1 MSRGEEG
8 LCGVCCADDGVGVGG
23 GGDWARA
30 GDASRGESVVDMAV
44 KADSRSSSP
53 PPCDEDDDEEDDG
66 VAAAGGCECRRE
78 DDAGEARPA
87 AESGMNE
94 EGEEADR
101 EVDDE
106 DEEGA
111 PPLDEG
117 DVEEVLSVDMPGSLI
132 VILRLRLLPA
142 PDEGEDP
149 PVGVAG
155 DDARRLSW
163 EGDDPPTTTEIFRD
177 PCVGVDGAGGAC
189 CCARWPTLAPTS
201 PSPSSSI
208 SISNLKQI
216 KFTFE
221 K

>member
-1 MSRGEEG
+1 
-8 LCGVCCADDGVGVGG
+8 
-23 GGDWARA
+23 
-30 GDASRGESVVDMAV
+30 MAV

-53 PPCDEDDDEEDDG
+53 PPCDDDDDDDDDEEDDG
-66 VAAAGGCECRRE
+66 VATAGGCECRRE
-78 DDAGEARPA
+78 DDAGDARPA

-111 PPLDEG
+111 PPPDEG

-142 PDEGEDP
+142 PDEGEGAAADP

-189 CCARWPTLAPTS
+189 CCCARWPTLAPS